1 MAFLDNSGDII
12 LDAVITDSGRARL
25 AKGNGT
31 FNITKFALG
40 DDEVNYTQF
49 QNSNHPTMG
58 AHPSGTLYYDLEIL
72 QTPVFEAFT
81 NNTSFLKS
89 KLVTY
94 LTPDL
99 LYLPVLRVN
108 DLASN
113 SKMHSALN
121 AYVVAV
127 DKDTRDIYSTVSAG
141 GVLDGFEPL
150 SSETSIRLDQGIH
163 NDDFDVPPTEGPLS
177 GDQLETQYIV
187 EIDNRLGS
195 LVRPSDASSATPSF
209 IDDDSIA
216 SYYFTLTTDPGY
228 VTMNNITENAELTEV
243 IRGPRGTTLTLRIKS
258 TLDVRRS
265 NFLFDQIGAE
275 GTLVDINGTAT
286 SVRFIDTTIKVSGAT
301 TGFRVDI
308 PVRFLKKQ

>member
-1 MAFLDNSGDII
+1 MSGILDNSGDII
-12 LDAVITDSGRARL
+12 LDAVLTTTGRKKLSEGSFR
-25 AKGNGT
+25 
-31 FNITKFALG
+31 ISKFAFG
-40 DDEVNYTQF
+40 DDEINYALYDK
-49 QNSNHPTMG
+49 NN
-58 AHPSGTLYYDLEIL
+58 ASGSAYYDLEIL

-127 DKDTRDIYSTVSAG
+127 DKDTRDLYSTVSAG

-216 SYYFTLTTDPGY
+216 SYYFTLTTAPGY
-228 VTMNNITENAELTEV
+228 VTLNNITENAE
-243 IRGPRGTTLTLRIKS
+243 
-258 TLDVRRS
+258 
-265 NFLFDQIGAE
+265 
-275 GTLVDINGTAT
+275 
-286 SVRFIDTTIKVSGAT
+286 
-301 TGFRVDI
+301 
-308 PVRFLKKQ
+308 